1 MFTKNLFFIG
11 ALFCALLVLGS
22 TETSAQV
29 SAANV
34 LKRASAIVDKLESQ
48 KAQVLFLQVDN
59 IEKEKISTQT
69 YTLEAG
75 STYAVVAIGDEERI
89 QDIDL
94 VVVDD
99 EGEVA
104 GKDTDEANVAIVKV
118 KSKKTQAYKIGVKGY
133 KMAKNDGF
141 FAIVICRLD

>member
-1 MFTKNLFFIG
+1 MTALYVAFF
-11 ALFCALLVLGS
+11 VLGA
-22 TETSAQV
+22 TETRAQV

-34 LKRASAIVDKLESQ
+34 LKRAAAIVEKLESQ

-59 IEKEKISTQT
+59 IEKDKISTQT

-94 VVVDD
+94 VVVDED
-99 EGEVA
+99 GEID
-104 GKDTDEANVAIVKV
+104 GKDTDDANVAIVKV

-141 FAIVICRLD
+141 YAIVICRLD

>member
-1 MFTKNLFFIG
+1 LGFAFAF
-11 ALFCALLVLGS
+11 ALLVGGS
-22 TETSAQV
+22 ISIDAQV
-29 SAANV
+29 TATNV
-34 LKRASAIVDKLESQ
+34 MKRATSVIEKLESQ
-48 KAQVLFLQVDN
+48 KAQVLFVQIDN

-94 VVVDD
+94 VVVDED
-99 EGEVA
+99 GEID
-104 GKDTDEANVAIVKV
+104 GKDTDDANVAIVKV

-141 FAIVICRLD
+141 YAIVICRLD